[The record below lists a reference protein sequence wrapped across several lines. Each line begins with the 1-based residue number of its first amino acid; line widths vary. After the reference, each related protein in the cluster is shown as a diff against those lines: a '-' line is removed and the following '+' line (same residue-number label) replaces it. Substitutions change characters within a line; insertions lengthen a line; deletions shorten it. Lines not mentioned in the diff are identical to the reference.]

1 MWDGRDL
8 ISSNLKLQIF
18 IRDGLSDE
26 EIAKRLAEQISVTVG
41 NRHAILDYLLNYLCE
56 EINRVG

>member
-1 MWDGRDL
+1 MWDSRDL

-56 EINRVG
+56 EINRLG

>member
-1 MWDGRDL
+1 MWDSIDL

-56 EINRVG
+56 EINRVR

>member
-1 MWDGRDL
+1 MWDSRDL

-18 IRDGLSDE
+18 IRGGLSDE

-56 EINRVG
+56 EINRLG

>member
-1 MWDGRDL
+1 MWDSIDL

-26 EIAKRLAEQISVTVG
+26 EIAKRLAEQISVTIG